1 MEYSAGKRYNMNK
14 EKKERETRMSMRQK
28 LCAEGVI
35 AAQYTQ
41 NGWFVKVKPAF
52 SINKVIFSF
61 VMKGKAGD
69 GFDIYMDLDRFDNWV
84 DDIQSRILLRVLA
97 EEKAANEQYPKNYKY
112 VTGENG
118 EKSVGICNSSKGAS
132 FVINGCTVKDGAKV
146 YANVPVDFDWLR
158 TMAKYYRRCV
168 ESEGVFENYAK
179 TLMEAANAY
188 HQNVPKDQETEHS
201 EAEEPAPQE
210 KPAAPSPAQ
219 EKPEGKQSPSTVSV
233 TVFTD
238 GEFTDTKDGGSYI
251 LAKTQDDDSCYVV
264 FSQDLIK
271 SLGKR
276 YDLMK
281 TSIRSGKSFRMKVTG
296 EEKTNSKGVKS
307 LVAEKIS

>member
-1 MEYSAGKRYNMNK
+1 MK
-14 EKKERETRMSMRQK
+14 EKKEKEARMSMRQK
-28 LCAEGVI
+28 LCVEGVI

-52 SINKVIFSF
+52 TINKVIFSF
-61 VMKGKAGD
+61 VMKGKSGD

-97 EEKAANEQYPKNYKY
+97 EEKAANEQYPKTYKY

-132 FVINGCTVKDGAKV
+132 FVLNGCTVKDGSKV

-158 TMAKYYRRCV
+158 TMAKYFKRCV
-168 ESEGVFENYAK
+168 EIEGVFENYAK

-188 HQNVPKDQETEHS
+188 HQNVPKDQETEHT
-201 EAEEPAPQE
+201 EEPAPQE
-210 KPAAPSPAQ
+210 KPSDPSAHAQ
-219 EKPEGKQSPSTVSV
+219 EKKPENTQQSSSVSV
-233 TVFTD
+233 VVFTD

-264 FSQDLIK
+264 FTQDLIK

-296 EEKTNSKGVKS
+296 EEKKNSKGVKS